1 MILCDIG
8 NTNATFFDGRKIWN
22 LSIDEFNTYEPK
34 EKIYYINV
42 NEKATQKL
50 SNPLFIDIEPYIKLN
65 STYIGLG
72 VDRAAACYAI
82 NNGLI
87 VDAGSAITLDLMANG
102 CHIGGFIMPGITTT
116 LSSLKNISPRLDIP
130 LNSQVDLEC
139 LPQRTQD
146 AISYGII
153 KPIVNLI
160 NDFASGKS
168 IYFTG
173 GDGEFLSR
181 FFSQSLYD
189 RMLIFRGMQ
198 RAINENKE
206 ILC

>member
-8 NTNATFFDGRKIWN
+8 NTNASFFDGRRVWN
-22 LSIDEFNTYEPK
+22 LTIDEFIAYEPT

-42 NEKATQKL
+42 NDRAEQKL
-50 SNPLFIDIEPYIKLN
+50 LNSLFIDISPYIKLN

-102 CHIGGFIMPGITTT
+102 CHIGGFIIPGISTT
-116 LSSLKNISPRLDIP
+116 LASLKNISPRLNLP
-130 LNSQVDLEC
+130 LNTNVDLDC

-146 AISYGII
+146 ALSYGVI
-153 KPIVNLI
+153 KPIISLI
-160 NDFASGKS
+160 NDFSSQKT

-181 FFSQSLYD
+181 FFNQSLYD

>member
-42 NEKATQKL
+42 NEKVAQKL

-146 AISYGII
+146 AISYGVI

>member
-1 MILCDIG
+1 MTLCDIG
-8 NTNATFFDGRKIWN
+8 NTNATFFDGRKFRN
-22 LSIDEFNTYEPK
+22 LTIDEFNLYKPQ

-42 NEKATQKL
+42 NDKANSKL
-50 SNPLFIDIEPYIKLN
+50 QDPLFVNIEPYIKLN

-72 VDRAAACYAI
+72 VDRAAACYAV
-82 NNGLI
+82 NSGLI

-102 CHIGGFIMPGITTT
+102 CHIGGFIMPGITTS
-116 LSSLKNISPRLDIP
+116 LSTLKNISSRLNLP
-130 LNSQVDLEC
+130 LNSQIDLEC
-139 LPQRTQD
+139 LPQHTQD

-153 KPIVNLI
+153 KPIVSLI
-160 NDFASGKS
+160 NEFSRGKS
-168 IYFTG
+168 IYLTG
-173 GDGEFLSR
+173 GDGEFLSK
-181 FFSQSLYD
+181 FFSQAIYD

>member
-22 LSIDEFNTYEPK
+22 LSIDKFNTYEPK

-42 NEKATQKL
+42 NEKVAQKL

-146 AISYGII
+146 AISYGVI

>member
-8 NTNATFFDGRKIWN
+8 NTNASFFDGRRVWN
-22 LSIDEFNTYEPK
+22 LTIDEFMAYEPT

-42 NEKATQKL
+42 NDKAEQKL
-50 SNPLFIDIEPYIKLN
+50 LNHLFIDISSYIKLN

-72 VDRAAACYAI
+72 IDRAAACYAI

-87 VDAGSAITLDLMANG
+87 VDAGSAITLDLMANS
-102 CHIGGFIMPGITTT
+102 CHIGGFIIPGISTT
-116 LSSLKNISPRLDIP
+116 LKSLQSISPRLNLP
-130 LNSQVDLEC
+130 LNTNIDLDC

-153 KPIVNLI
+153 KPIVSLI
-160 NDFASGKS
+160 SDFSSQKT

-181 FFSQSLYD
+181 FFNQSLYD
-189 RMLIFRGMQ
+189 KMLIFRGMQ

>member
-8 NTNATFFDGRKIWN
+8 NTNASFFDGRRVWN
-22 LSIDEFNTYEPK
+22 LTIDEFIAHEPT

-42 NEKATQKL
+42 NDRVEQKL
-50 SNPLFIDIEPYIKLN
+50 LNSLFIDISPYIKLN

-102 CHIGGFIMPGITTT
+102 CHIGGFIIPGISTT
-116 LSSLKNISPRLDIP
+116 LTSLKNISPRLNLP
-130 LNSQVDLEC
+130 LNTNVDLDC

-146 AISYGII
+146 ALSYGVI
-153 KPIVNLI
+153 KPIISLI
-160 NDFASGKS
+160 NDFSSQKT

-181 FFSQSLYD
+181 FFNQSLYD

>member
-42 NEKATQKL
+42 NEKAAQKL
-50 SNPLFIDIEPYIKLN
+50 YNPLFIDIEPYIKLN

-146 AISYGII
+146 AISYGVI

>member
-50 SNPLFIDIEPYIKLN
+50 SNPLFINIEPYIKLN

-72 VDRAAACYAI
+72 LDRAAACYAI

-146 AISYGII
+146 AISYGVI

>member
-146 AISYGII
+146 AISYGVI

-181 FFSQSLYD
+181 FFAQSLYD

>member
-42 NEKATQKL
+42 NEKVAQKL
-50 SNPLFIDIEPYIKLN
+50 SNPLFINIEPYIKLN

-146 AISYGII
+146 AISYGVI

>member
-42 NEKATQKL
+42 NEKTAQKL
-50 SNPLFIDIEPYIKLN
+50 SNPLFIDIRPYIKLN

-116 LSSLKNISPRLDIP
+116 LSSLKNISPRLNIP

-146 AISYGII
+146 AISYGVI

>member
-42 NEKATQKL
+42 NEKAAQEL

-146 AISYGII
+146 AISYGVI

>member
-8 NTNATFFDGRKIWN
+8 NTHATFFDGRKIWN
-22 LSIDEFNTYEPK
+22 LNIDEFNLYEPK

-42 NEKATQKL
+42 NERVAQKIQE
-50 SNPLFIDIEPYIKLN
+50 PLFIDIEPYINLN

-102 CHIGGFIMPGITTT
+102 CHIGGFIIPGITTS
-116 LSSLKNISPRLDIP
+116 LSSLKTISKRLDLP
-130 LNSQVDLEC
+130 LNSQIDLEC
-139 LPQRTQD
+139 LPQHTQD

-153 KPIVNLI
+153 KPIVSLI
-160 NDFASGKS
+160 NEFSRGKS
-168 IYFTG
+168 IYLTG
-173 GDGEFLSR
+173 GDGEFLSKY
-181 FFSQSLYD
+181 FTQSIYD

>member
-42 NEKATQKL
+42 NEKAAQKL

-146 AISYGII
+146 AISYGVI

>member
-42 NEKATQKL
+42 NEKAAQKL
-50 SNPLFIDIEPYIKLN
+50 SNPLFINIEPYIKLN

-146 AISYGII
+146 AISYGVI

>member
-1 MILCDIG
+1 MIEKL
-8 NTNATFFDGRKIWN
+8 
-22 LSIDEFNTYEPK
+22 K
-34 EKIYYINV
+34 ELKV
-42 NEKATQKL
+42 KFEDLTQKL

-146 AISYGII
+146 AISYGVI

>member
-22 LSIDEFNTYEPK
+22 LSINEFNTYEPK

-50 SNPLFIDIEPYIKLN
+50 SNPLFIDIGPYIKLN

-146 AISYGII
+146 AISYGVI

-181 FFSQSLYD
+181 FFAQSLYD

>member
-8 NTNATFFDGRKIWN
+8 NTNASFFDGRRVWN
-22 LSIDEFNTYEPK
+22 LTIDEFIAYEPT

-42 NEKATQKL
+42 NDRAEQKL
-50 SNPLFIDIEPYIKLN
+50 LNSLFIDISPYIKLN

-102 CHIGGFIMPGITTT
+102 CHIGGFIIPGISTT
-116 LSSLKNISPRLDIP
+116 LASLKNISPRLNLP
-130 LNSQVDLEC
+130 LNTNVDLDC

-146 AISYGII
+146 ALSYGVI
-153 KPIVNLI
+153 KPIISLI
-160 NDFASGKS
+160 SYFSSQKT

-181 FFSQSLYD
+181 FFNQSLYD

>member
-22 LSIDEFNTYEPK
+22 LSIDKFNTYEPK

-42 NEKATQKL
+42 NEKVAQKL
-50 SNPLFIDIEPYIKLN
+50 SNPLFINIEPYIKLN

-146 AISYGII
+146 AISYGVI

>member
-8 NTNATFFDGRKIWN
+8 NTNATFFDGKKIWN

-50 SNPLFIDIEPYIKLN
+50 SNPLFINIEPYIKLN

-146 AISYGII
+146 AISYGVI

>member
-42 NEKATQKL
+42 NEKVAQKL

-146 AISYGII
+146 AISYGVI

-181 FFSQSLYD
+181 FFAQSLYD

>member
-42 NEKATQKL
+42 NEKAAQKL

>member
-42 NEKATQKL
+42 NEKAAQKL
-50 SNPLFIDIEPYIKLN
+50 SNPLFIDIEPYIKIN

-146 AISYGII
+146 AISYGVI

>member
-1 MILCDIG
+1 MTLCDIG
-8 NTNATFFDGRKIWN
+8 NTNATFFDGRKFRN
-22 LSIDEFNTYEPK
+22 LTIDEFNLYKPQ

-42 NEKATQKL
+42 NDKANSKL
-50 SNPLFIDIEPYIKLN
+50 QDPLFINIEPYIKLN

-72 VDRAAACYAI
+72 VDRAAPRYTV
-82 NNGLI
+82 NSGLI

-102 CHIGGFIMPGITTT
+102 CHIGGFIMPGITTS
-116 LSSLKNISPRLDIP
+116 LSTLKNISSRLNLP
-130 LNSQVDLEC
+130 LNSQIDLEC
-139 LPQRTQD
+139 LPQHTQD

-153 KPIVNLI
+153 KPIVSLI
-160 NDFASGKS
+160 NEFSRGKS
-168 IYFTG
+168 IYLTG
-173 GDGEFLSR
+173 GDGEFLSK
-181 FFSQSLYD
+181 FFSQAIYD

>member
-22 LSIDEFNTYEPK
+22 LSIDEFSTYEPK

-42 NEKATQKL
+42 NEKVAQKL
-50 SNPLFIDIEPYIKLN
+50 SNPLFINIEPYIKLN

-146 AISYGII
+146 AISYGVI

-181 FFSQSLYD
+181 FFAQSLYD

>member
-22 LSIDEFNTYEPK
+22 LSIDKFNTYEPK

-42 NEKATQKL
+42 NEKVAQKL
-50 SNPLFIDIEPYIKLN
+50 SNPLFINIEPYIKLN

-146 AISYGII
+146 AISYGVI

-181 FFSQSLYD
+181 FFSQSLYN

>member
-8 NTNATFFDGRKIWN
+8 NTNASFFDGRRVWN
-22 LSIDEFNTYEPK
+22 LTIDEFIAHEPT

-42 NEKATQKL
+42 NDRAEQKL
-50 SNPLFIDIEPYIKLN
+50 LNSLFIDISPYIKLN

-102 CHIGGFIMPGITTT
+102 CHIGGFIIPGISTT
-116 LSSLKNISPRLDIP
+116 LTSLKNISPRLNLP
-130 LNSQVDLEC
+130 LNTNVDLDC

-146 AISYGII
+146 ALSYGVI
-153 KPIVNLI
+153 KPIISLI
-160 NDFASGKS
+160 NDFSSQKT

-181 FFSQSLYD
+181 FFNQSLYD

>member
-50 SNPLFIDIEPYIKLN
+50 SNPLFINIEPYIKLN

-146 AISYGII
+146 AISYGVI

-181 FFSQSLYD
+181 FFAQSLYD

>member
-146 AISYGII
+146 AISYGVI

>member
-42 NEKATQKL
+42 NEKAAQKL

-146 AISYGII
+146 AISYGVI

-181 FFSQSLYD
+181 FFAQSLYD

>member
-8 NTNATFFDGRKIWN
+8 NTNASFFDGRRVWN
-22 LSIDEFNTYEPK
+22 LTINEFMAYEPT

-42 NEKATQKL
+42 NDKAEQKL
-50 SNPLFIDIEPYIKLN
+50 LNHLFIDISSYIKLN

-72 VDRAAACYAI
+72 IDRAAACYAI

-102 CHIGGFIMPGITTT
+102 CHIGGFIIPGISTT
-116 LSSLKNISPRLDIP
+116 LKSLQNISPRLNLP
-130 LNSQVDLEC
+130 LNTNIDLDC

-153 KPIVNLI
+153 KPIVSLI
-160 NDFASGKS
+160 SDFSSQKT

-181 FFSQSLYD
+181 FFNQSLYD
-189 RMLIFRGMQ
+189 KMLIFRGMQ

>member
-181 FFSQSLYD
+181 FFAQSLYD

>member
-8 NTNATFFDGRKIWN
+8 NTNATFFDGKKIWN

-42 NEKATQKL
+42 NEKVAQKL
-50 SNPLFIDIEPYIKLN
+50 SNPLFINIEPYIKLN

-146 AISYGII
+146 AISYGVI

>member
-42 NEKATQKL
+42 NEKAAQKL

-116 LSSLKNISPRLDIP
+116 LSSLKNISPRLDMP

-146 AISYGII
+146 AISYGVI

-181 FFSQSLYD
+181 FFAQSLYD

>member
-72 VDRAAACYAI
+72 VDRATACYAI

-146 AISYGII
+146 AISYGVI

>member
-42 NEKATQKL
+42 NEKVAQKL
-50 SNPLFIDIEPYIKLN
+50 SNPLFINIEPYIKLN

-146 AISYGII
+146 AISYGVI

-181 FFSQSLYD
+181 FFAQSLYD

>member
-50 SNPLFIDIEPYIKLN
+50 SNPLFINIEPYIKLN

-146 AISYGII
+146 AISYGVI